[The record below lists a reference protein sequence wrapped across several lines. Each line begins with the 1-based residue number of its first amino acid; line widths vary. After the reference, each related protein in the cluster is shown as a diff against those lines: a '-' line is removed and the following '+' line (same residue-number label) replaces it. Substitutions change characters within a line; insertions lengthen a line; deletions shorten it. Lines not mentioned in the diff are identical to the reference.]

1 MSFIPPRH
9 PNTRPR
15 SEAGAPRDAGA
26 REFVADW
33 LAHVE
38 AGRIGS
44 HLRPTASLLEA
55 GDPPMSEEVRAV
67 VLANERLICGRL
79 RSPAP

>member
-15 SEAGAPRDAGA
+15 SEAGEPRDAGA

-33 LAHVE
+33 LGHVE
-38 AGRIGS
+38 AGRIG
-44 HLRPTASLLEA
+44 
-55 GDPPMSEEVRAV
+55 GNPPMSEEVRAV
-67 VLANERLICGRL
+67 VLANELLICGRL
-79 RSPAP
+79 RSPTS

>member
-15 SEAGAPRDAGA
+15 AEAGAPRDAGA

-38 AGRIGS
+38 AGRIG
-44 HLRPTASLLEA
+44 RNPPT
-55 GDPPMSEEVRAV
+55 SEEARAV

-79 RSPAP
+79 RSPAS